1 MAISTRRPSEGVC
14 ADLGTAPN
22 FVLVDLVDITI
33 RLYLR
38 MRLQLRS
45 AA

>member
-1 MAISTRRPSEGVC
+1 MEGVC
-14 ADLGTAPN
+14 VGVRTAPN
-22 FVLVDLVDITI
+22 FVPVDLVDITI